1 MVHLA
6 IIANVKHHCC
16 VRSTLFPLKWTT
28 IYKISL
34 NVTFLFNVI
43 HCHFS
48 SHSGSRFGSIAYV
61 GRRRKWS
68 IQPELETP
76 VHDAGFFIV
85 TSLFTYLKINSAGP
99 ECRFNHIIRNGKQ
112 FIDIAED
119 NYELCGISPAVTQ
132 GITYLVV
139 NPAVFPHSRLE
150 SHDIQTQFNL
160 AGLFGRILTLECSH
174 SHVFCLTSCA
184 ITPSRATRVV
194 SLNRPLSLQSG
205 MTQRQRSLVLITRH
219 SRSGCTT
226 HVRLHLSIIGWKLTS
241 IKIQHPGSW
250 HDGKYLA
257 VFHDRRRWLGK

>member
-1 MVHLA
+1 MSRIYSMLFTATLA
-6 IIANVKHHCC
+6 LTQALASGALPMLVDDASGVFNLNSKPQ
-16 VRSTLFPLKWTT
+16 STTQVF
-28 IYKISL
+28 
-34 NVTFLFNVI
+34 VV
-43 HCHFS
+43 
-48 SHSGSRFGSIAYV
+48 
-61 GRRRKWS
+61 
-68 IQPELETP
+68 
-76 VHDAGFFIV
+76 V
-85 TSLFTYLKINSAGP
+85 TSWFTYLKINSAGP

-174 SHVFCLTSCA
+174 SHVFCLTSSA
-184 ITPSRATRVV
+184 TTPSRATRVV

-205 MTQRQRSLVLITRH
+205 MTQRQRSLVPITSP

-226 HVRLHLSIIGWKLTS
+226 HVRLHLSIIGRKLTS

>member
-1 MVHLA
+1 M
-6 IIANVKHHCC
+6 
-16 VRSTLFPLKWTT
+16 
-28 IYKISL
+28 
-34 NVTFLFNVI
+34 
-43 HCHFS
+43 
-48 SHSGSRFGSIAYV
+48 SRFYSMLFTATLAPTQALASGALPMLV
-61 GRRRKWS
+61 D
-68 IQPELETP
+68 
-76 VHDAGFFIV
+76 DASGVFNLNSKPQSTTQVFFVV
-85 TSLFTYLKINSAGP
+85 TSWLTYLKINSAGP

-112 FIDIAED
+112 FVDIAED

-150 SHDIQTQFNL
+150 CHDIQTQFNL

-257 VFHDRRRWLGK
+257 VFHDRRRWLGE